1 MGMYT
6 KKNSLTPSPS
16 ARFHAR
22 YWIPTWLPTF
32 HITTHDTVGGLAG
45 LFCCNWDLQLQG
57 KLKNTVDI
65 WNAKPPNNI
74 QSARFLYHRRRPCPS
89 MPPQRSWSQRTLV
102 LFPCPKRQISP
113 GPWEVAQ
120 GDPMKSWRSPGDIK
134 HKLYT
139 KVAQSGVQKFKTNS
153 LRNGG
158 IILVWRS
165 YLDFGRAL
173 YSTSIWIT

>member
-6 KKNSLTPSPS
+6 NKIPWHQVHPPDSMPGIEYPPDFPLSISRRMTRSAAWRVCFVAIETYNSK
-16 ARFHAR
+16 F
-22 YWIPTWLPTF
+22 
-32 HITTHDTVGGLAG
+32 
-45 LFCCNWDLQLQG
+45 
-57 KLKNTVDI
+57 KLEKTVDI

-74 QSARFLYHRRRPCPS
+74 QSARFLYHRKRPCPS
-89 MPPQRSWSQRTLV
+89 MPPPRSWSQRTLV

-139 KVAQSGVQKFKTNS
+139 KVAQSPGYKNS
-153 LRNGG
+153 RQT
-158 IILVWRS
+158 VWGMVGLS
-165 YLDFGRAL
+165 WFEDL
-173 YSTSIWIT
+173 IWILEEHFIPLRSG